1 VLLKL
6 AGAQS
11 RLGLKD
17 ESAVTLTRALR
28 ISPASQEVASSL
40 SMLLQSHRES
50 KPAMLDAIGLQAALN
65 HNGVDYDALSR
76 AAFDYVA
83 EGTALAA
90 VLVGAKRAPGVA
102 ARSLVLTST
111 AKILALPLLHIALS
125 KGVNRRL
132 DLEQLL
138 TEIRR
143 VLLLEA
149 APSRF
154 ADRELLGFV
163 VALIRQCWM
172 NGHIFPVSASEE
184 KALVALSLPARGEG
198 RTAIQPQHGNR

>member
-1 VLLKL
+1 
-6 AGAQS
+6 
-11 RLGLKD
+11 
-17 ESAVTLTRALR
+17 
-28 ISPASQEVASSL
+28 
-40 SMLLQSHRES
+40 
-50 KPAMLDAIGLQAALN
+50 MLDAIGLQAALN

-198 RTAIQPQHGNR
+198 RTVIQPQHGNR